1 MGHEGKMIDPTQRIS
16 MAVAVC
22 TYKRNEDLAV
32 LLRALSACA
41 ERIKDRAVIGV
52 AITDDTAAGE
62 ARGVAES
69 AADWF
74 ELGLQYRISGK
85 QNISLARN
93 MAIETAMGMA
103 DWIVMTDDDCEP
115 PVNWLEALLDA
126 QQKSGVTAVTGRM
139 VRRVPPGSPRW
150 LTDEPF
156 LELGVHDPPDGTAMD
171 TAATF
176 NSMISAE
183 WLRQHP
189 QIRFDP
195 AFGVIGG
202 EDMVFYKAAR
212 AEGLEIRFAA
222 EAFVYENEPSAR
234 ANLAYQLY
242 VYFWHGNSAS
252 LSMIEQGSRRWRMLL
267 HAGASLARALGRPL
281 GRLARIRTP
290 QLRFTLAMI
299 LHALGKLAGVLNIRI
314 AHR

>member
-1 MGHEGKMIDPTQRIS
+1 MTDPAKRVSI
-16 MAVAVC
+16 AIAVC

-32 LLRALSACA
+32 LLRALAACA
-41 ERIKDRAVIGV
+41 ERIGDRAAIGV

-62 ARGVAES
+62 ARSVAES
-69 AADWF
+69 AAGWF

-103 DWIVMTDDDCEP
+103 DWVAMIDDDCEP
-115 PVNWLEALLDA
+115 PVQWLEALFDA
-126 QQKSGVTAVTGRM
+126 QQKSGVPAVTGRM
-139 VRRVPPGSPRW
+139 VRRVPPGSSRW

-156 LELGVHDPPDGTAMD
+156 LELGVHDPPDGSAMD
-171 TAATF
+171 IAATF

-183 WLRQHP
+183 WLRRHP
-189 QIRFDP
+189 HIRFDP

-202 EDMVFYKAAR
+202 EDMVFYRAAR

-222 EAFVYENEPSAR
+222 NGFVYENEPAAR
-234 ANLAYQLY
+234 ATLAYQLY
-242 VYFWHGNSAS
+242 VHFWHGNSACLS
-252 LSMIEQGSRRWRMLL
+252 LRERGAPRWRMLV
-267 HAGASLARALGRPL
+267 HAGASLARAIGRPV
-281 GRLARIRTP
+281 GRIVRGKTP
-290 QLRFTLAMI
+290 QLRFALAMI
-299 LHALGKLAGVLNIRI
+299 LHALGKLAGVFDVRI

>member
-1 MGHEGKMIDPTQRIS
+1 MTDPRGRVT

-22 TYKRNEDLAV
+22 TYKRNHDLAV

-41 ERIKDRAVIGV
+41 ERIKDRAAVGV

-62 ARGVAES
+62 ARGVAE
-69 AADWF
+69 AAAGWF

-93 MAIETAMGMA
+93 LAVETALDMA
-103 DWIVMTDDDCEP
+103 EWVVMTDDDCEP

-150 LTDEPF
+150 LTEEPF

-176 NSMISAE
+176 NSMISSD

-189 QIRFDP
+189 HIRFDP

-222 EAFVYENEPSAR
+222 DAFVYENEPPAR
-234 ANLAYQLY
+234 ANLPYQLY
-242 VYFWHGNSAS
+242 VYFWHGNSSCLS
-252 LSMIEQGSRRWRMLL
+252 LLEQGARRWRMLL
-267 HAGASLARALGRPL
+267 HAGASLLRAIVRPII
-281 GRLARIRTP
+281 RLARIRTP
-290 QLRFTLAMI
+290 QLRYCLAMI